1 MSFSQ
6 SMPIWIKDKLFL
18 RKKIL
23 DSLNRE
29 FGSNWS
35 QDILFSE
42 HHLSHA
48 ASAFFPSP
56 FKRAAVLTMD
66 AVGEWATTTMAV
78 GNGNSLTINKEINF
92 PHSVGLLYSAFTQYT
107 GFKVNSGEYKLMG
120 LAPYGKPRFV
130 NLIKEN
136 LIDIKQ
142 DGSFFLNMTFFDYC
156 TGLTMTNQ
164 LFHDLFGSPPRKQES
179 ELNQFHMDIASSIQH
194 VLEEIVIK
202 IVTDI
207 SITTGE
213 RNLCLAG
220 GVALNCVANGKIIQ
234 TNLFD
239 DIWIQPAAGDSGGAL
254 GAALGVYH
262 LMLGGPRNKIS
273 AGDSMQGSFLG
284 PAFENL
290 QVCQKLKSVGAV
302 FHVLSEEEVIDT
314 TAQALASGLAIGWVQ
329 GRMEFGPRALGNRS
343 ILADPRSP
351 QMQKDLNLKIKFR
364 ESFRPFAPSI
374 LDEDVSEWFNY
385 DKKSPYM
392 LIVAE
397 INDEKK
403 TQNTLK
409 HDALFGIDQLNTIR
423 SKVPAITHIDFSSR
437 LHTVDKTTSPLFYG
451 LIKRFKEI
459 TGCPILVNTSFNI
472 RGEPI
477 VCTPED
483 AFRCFMG
490 TNLDILVVGNSVLY
504 KNEQNKAAD
513 LSYVEKYELD

>member
-1 MSFSQ
+1 
-6 SMPIWIKDKLFL
+6 MPIWIKDKLFQ

-23 DSLNRE
+23 DLLNKE
-29 FGSNWS
+29 FGKNWS
-35 QDILFSE
+35 QEILFSE

-66 AVGEWATTTMAV
+66 AVGEWATTTVAV
-78 GNGNSLTINKEINF
+78 GNGSALTINKEINF
-92 PHSVGLLYSAFTQYT
+92 PHSVGLLYSAFTQYA

-130 NLIKEN
+130 NLIKDN
-136 LIDIKQ
+136 LIDIQK
-142 DGSFFLNMTFFDYC
+142 DGSFFLDMKFFDYC

-179 ELNQFHMDIASSIQH
+179 ELNQFHMDIASSIQN

-207 SITTGE
+207 SNTTGE

-220 GVALNCVANGKIIQ
+220 GVALNCVANGKIIRS
-234 TNLFD
+234 NLFD

-254 GAALGVYH
+254 GAALAVYH
-262 LMLGGPRNKIS
+262 LMLDGPRNVT
-273 AGDSMQGSFLG
+273 AGEDAMQGSFLG
-284 PAFENL
+284 PKFENF
-290 QVCQKLKSVGAV
+290 QVSQKLMDAGAV
-302 FHVLSEEEVIDT
+302 FHQLSENEMIDR
-314 TAQALASGLAIGWVQ
+314 TAQALASGSAIGWVQ

-374 LDEDVSEWFNY
+374 LEEDVSEWFNY

-403 TQNTLK
+403 VSEKIKQDT
-409 HDALFGIDQLNTIR
+409 LFGIDQLNVVR
-423 SKVPAITHIDFSSR
+423 SKVPAVTHVDYSSR
-437 LHTVDKTTSPLFYG
+437 LHTVNESTSPLFHR
-451 LIKRFKEI
+451 LIEKFKEI
-459 TGCPILVNTSFNI
+459 TGFPILVNTSFNI

-477 VCTPED
+477 VCSPED

-490 TNLDILVVGNSVLY
+490 TNLDMLVVGNIVLF
-504 KNEQNKAAD
+504 KNEQSNTRD
-513 LSYVEKYELD
+513 FSYVKKYDLD